1 LTDIAGYGVTVSD
14 ISLLFFYLLIAKKL
28 IWDGVEVSFSFTPP
42 LVFLFILMGVV
53 FLSGISPMVEGQST
67 WIVQFFKSFSHLLF
81 LILFTLICAI
91 YPIKLNEWSGML
103 KALIFVSLII
113 NIFGIYQMVARAYDW
128 PLAWITLNNVSF
140 NRGDIEGSKM
150 EYKQLSLSY
159 GNFFRATSIFSEP
172 SALGAFNS
180 YILSLLLI
188 PIVYKLK
195 NFVKSRLLWII
206 LLIMSSAA
214 ALFTFSMTAFVGF
227 LMVFSGF
234 ILTQR
239 PKNLTRF
246 FLIAVSIVLV
256 IIVADA
262 IISQS
267 LNVSVIE
274 LFTKRIEGIASF
286 GSGQKEVFG
295 ESFGVRLKSSEK
307 AIEIWKEYPISG
319 IGLGLTAYNKL
330 NDLQFADMS
339 FFALIAELG
348 TIGTLAYLLF
358 FISIVY
364 LPFRLIKNKTNH
376 TLFDDNDKR
385 ILFVPFFMML
395 VQIILNFISG
405 NNFINFNFWGFSGF
419 VLSILNTV
427 YLKQGYRIV
436 NLRLVRTPLKQQL
449 AGLFSRPEI
458 KD

>member
-1 LTDIAGYGVTVSD
+1 
-14 ISLLFFYLLIAKKL
+14 
-28 IWDGVEVSFSFTPP
+28 
-42 LVFLFILMGVV
+42 
-53 FLSGISPMVEGQST
+53 
-67 WIVQFFKSFSHLLF
+67 
-81 LILFTLICAI
+81 
-91 YPIKLNEWSGML
+91 
-103 KALIFVSLII
+103 
-113 NIFGIYQMVARAYDW
+113 
-128 PLAWITLNNVSF
+128 
-140 NRGDIEGSKM
+140 
-150 EYKQLSLSY
+150 
-159 GNFFRATSIFSEP
+159 
-172 SALGAFNS
+172 
-180 YILSLLLI
+180 
-188 PIVYKLK
+188 
-195 NFVKSRLLWII
+195 
-206 LLIMSSAA
+206 
-214 ALFTFSMTAFVGF
+214 
-227 LMVFSGF
+227 
-234 ILTQR
+234 
-239 PKNLTRF
+239 LTRF

-339 FFALIAELG
+339 FFAIIAELG

>member
-1 LTDIAGYGVTVSD
+1 
-14 ISLLFFYLLIAKKL
+14 
-28 IWDGVEVSFSFTPP
+28 
-42 LVFLFILMGVV
+42 
-53 FLSGISPMVEGQST
+53 
-67 WIVQFFKSFSHLLF
+67 
-81 LILFTLICAI
+81 
-91 YPIKLNEWSGML
+91 ML